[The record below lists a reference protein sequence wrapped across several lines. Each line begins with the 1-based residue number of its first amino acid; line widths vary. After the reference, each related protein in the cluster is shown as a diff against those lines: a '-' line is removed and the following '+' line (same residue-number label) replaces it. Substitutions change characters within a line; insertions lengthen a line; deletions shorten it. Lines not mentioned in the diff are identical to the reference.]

1 MRSIGIVFKKDE
13 MTLVSLRD
21 GLSEVYL
28 EGYRIIPFMDLKGK
42 DREDAIL
49 KNLERFL
56 KTHKGASDNI
66 FIALPRDAALIQ
78 FINLPMAVEEN
89 LRKSL
94 EYEMDRHTPFS
105 PDEIYFDYQIIRR
118 IPESSL
124 LHLMLITVKKDQ
136 VDYYINLLK
145 KIKIQPRNIE
155 ITTTALFNAFQDTIT
170 PAEKLFDLSW
180 LKNNKTLTER
190 YLKGIIK
197 KSPKIAG
204 FFKERK
210 EEKRTPSTD
219 ILIEYLDNNKYE
231 LNLVNENTLYYSK
244 PFNTSEE
251 TLETH
256 FKNIHDNGLKSIIHL
271 PSEKNG
277 EKETKFILSG
287 KEMGKDYTK
296 HAPEKIKSSFSILNS
311 FRIRPD
317 KNSREAA
324 AAVLPILT
332 VPIGLALKGLK
343 SVAADVNLVP
353 PGQRLKKNRSKRK
366 IIAAAVP
373 ILIFVLAVYI
383 IINSINRTKLRE
395 AALDKELNELKLKAK
410 KVEKLR
416 DETERIEKSSIAVN
430 IIKEADLS
438 KIKFLEELTL
448 IIPMDGWLSDFSYNA
463 SGEKIKLSGYA
474 VSASKLIPILEESK
488 LFENVKFTSPITTD
502 KRSGKEKF
510 RIEMAVSPGKSKK

>member
-1 MRSIGIVFKKDE
+1 MRSIGIVFKKEE

-21 GLSEVYL
+21 GLSDVYL

-66 FIALPRDAALIQ
+66 FIALPRDVALIQ

-94 EYEMDRHTPFS
+94 EYEMDRHTPFP

-124 LHLMLITVKKDQ
+124 LHLMLVTVKKDR
-136 VDYYINLLK
+136 VDYYLNLLK
-145 KIKIQPRNIE
+145 KIKIRPRNIE
-155 ITTTALFNAFQDTIT
+155 ITTTALFNSFQDSIT
-170 PAEKLFDLSW
+170 PSEKLFDLSW
-180 LKNNKTLTER
+180 LRNNKTLKER

-231 LNLVNENTLYYSK
+231 LNLVNEDTLYYSK

-256 FKNIHDNGLKSIIHL
+256 FK
-271 PSEKNG
+271 
-277 EKETKFILSG
+277 
-287 KEMGKDYTK
+287 
-296 HAPEKIKSSFSILNS
+296 
-311 FRIRPD
+311 
-317 KNSREAA
+317 
-324 AAVLPILT
+324 
-332 VPIGLALKGLK
+332 
-343 SVAADVNLVP
+343 
-353 PGQRLKKNRSKRK
+353 
-366 IIAAAVP
+366 
-373 ILIFVLAVYI
+373 
-383 IINSINRTKLRE
+383 
-395 AALDKELNELKLKAK
+395 
-410 KVEKLR
+410 
-416 DETERIEKSSIAVN
+416 
-430 IIKEADLS
+430 
-438 KIKFLEELTL
+438 
-448 IIPMDGWLSDFSYNA
+448 
-463 SGEKIKLSGYA
+463 
-474 VSASKLIPILEESK
+474 
-488 LFENVKFTSPITTD
+488 KFTITD
-502 KRSGKEKF
+502 
-510 RIEMAVSPGKSKK
+510 